1 MFPLANKWERRS
13 MLRSV
18 KSAIGMPSLGH
29 PWLGGSIGQVNF
41 YSRSLCR
48 AFDSFTTGSIGGIM
62 GHAYQ
67 PQQGV
72 RRMTSKHRSSNA
84 ADYPDQPKMIASIL
98 NDALGTGDTIAF
110 VKAISDL
117 IRAQGMTLSLVT
129 VLGVPAPVAE

>member
-1 MFPLANKWERRS
+1 
-13 MLRSV
+13 
-18 KSAIGMPSLGH
+18 MPSPRH

-41 YSRSLCR
+41 YSRCLSAALS
-48 AFDSFTTGSIGGIM
+48 AASPPGSIGGIM
-62 GHAYQ
+62 GHAY
-67 PQQGV
+67 PPRQGV
-72 RRMTSKHRSSNA
+72 RRMTSKHRSPNA

-117 IRAQGMTLSLVT
+117 IRAQGMTLSLVM